1 MGVIIFN
8 NKSSADCRI
17 QVAHPPG
24 YAYPERDYTITHIPG
39 RNGDIIQ
46 DNGCYKNV
54 ERTYEVSFDA
64 PNEDFATY
72 ANAVSA
78 WLHSTTGYARLE
90 DSYEPN
96 YYRMATYQESNIF
109 ENLYNQAGTATIV
122 FECKPQRFLK
132 TGETPVTITSPVD
145 FLSNPT
151 GFEAYPLIKVSGTFG
166 SLTIN
171 DNQTITLSSID
182 SYTMLDCELQDA
194 YKETTNKNSTISG
207 TFPVLKPGSNTIS
220 WTGNISSVIITPRW
234 WTI

>member
-24 YAYPERDYTITHIPG
+24 YAYPERDYTVTHIPG

-54 ERTYEVSFDA
+54 ERTYEVSFDV

-132 TGETPVTITSPVD
+132 TGDNTITIQNS
-145 FLSNPT
+145 LTIINPT
-151 GFEAYPLIKVSGTFG
+151 GFEAYPSFKVTGTSGVLTVNGNSITF
-166 SLTIN
+166 
-171 DNQTITLSSID
+171 SSID
-182 SYTMLDCELQDA
+182 DFVMLDCELQDA
-194 YKETTNKNSTISG
+194 YKENINKNSTISE
-207 TFPVLKPGSNTIS
+207 TFPVLKTGSNTIS
-220 WTGNISSVIITPRW
+220 WTGDISSVTMKPRW

>member
-96 YYRMATYQESNIF
+96 YYRMAAYQESNIF

-132 TGETPVTITSPVD
+132 TGDNIITIQNSLTIM
-145 FLSNPT
+145 NPT
-151 GFEAYPLIKVSGTFG
+151 GFEAYPLFKVTGTSGVLTVNGNSITF
-166 SLTIN
+166 
-171 DNQTITLSSID
+171 SSID
-182 SYTMLDCELQDA
+182 DFVMLDCELQDA
-194 YKETTNKNSTISG
+194 YKENINKNSTISG
-207 TFPVLKPGSNTIS
+207 TFPVLKTGSNTIS
-220 WTGNISSVIITPRW
+220 WTGDISSVTMKPRW

>member
-54 ERTYEVSFDA
+54 ERTYEVSFDV

-72 ANAVSA
+72 ANAVSD

-132 TGETPVTITSPVD
+132 TGDNTITIQNSLTV
-145 FLSNPT
+145 LNPT
-151 GFEAYPLIKVSGTFG
+151 GFEAYPLFKVTGTSGVLTVNGNSITF
-166 SLTIN
+166 
-171 DNQTITLSSID
+171 SSID
-182 SYTMLDCELQDA
+182 GFVMLDCELQDA
-194 YKETTNKNSTISG
+194 YKENINKNSTISG
-207 TFPVLKPGSNTIS
+207 TFPVLKTGSNTIS
-220 WTGNISSVIITPRW
+220 WTGDISSVTMKPRW

>member
-109 ENLYNQAGTATIV
+109 ENLYNKAGTATIV

-132 TGETPVTITSPVD
+132 TGDNTIAIQNSLTIM
-145 FLSNPT
+145 NPT
-151 GFEAYPLIKVSGTFG
+151 GFEAYPLFKVTGTSGVLTVNGNSITF
-166 SLTIN
+166 
-171 DNQTITLSSID
+171 SSID
-182 SYTMLDCELQDA
+182 DFVMLDCELQDA
-194 YKETTNKNSTISG
+194 YKENINKNSTISG

-220 WTGNISSVIITPRW
+220 WTGGISSVVMKPRW

>member
-96 YYRMATYQESNIF
+96 YYRMATYKESNIF
-109 ENLYNQAGTATIV
+109 ENLYNQAGTANIV

-132 TGETPVTITSPVD
+132 TGDNTITIQNS
-145 FLSNPT
+145 LTIMNPT
-151 GFEAYPLIKVSGTFG
+151 GFEAYPLFKVTGTSGVLTVNGNSITF
-166 SLTIN
+166 
-171 DNQTITLSSID
+171 SSID
-182 SYTMLDCELQDA
+182 DFVMLDCELQDA
-194 YKETTNKNSTISG
+194 YKETTNKNSTVSG

-220 WTGNISSVIITPRW
+220 WTGDISSVTMKPRW

>member
-1 MGVIIFN
+1 MGIIIFN

-24 YAYPERDYTITHIPG
+24 YAYPERDYTVTHIPG

-132 TGETPVTITSPVD
+132 TGDNTVAIQNSLTIM
-145 FLSNPT
+145 NPT
-151 GFEAYPLIKVSGTFG
+151 GFEAYPLFKVTGTSGVLTVNGNSITFA
-166 SLTIN
+166 
-171 DNQTITLSSID
+171 SID
-182 SYTMLDCELQDA
+182 DFVMLDCELQDA
-194 YKETTNKNSTISG
+194 YKENINKNSTISG
-207 TFPVLKPGSNTIS
+207 TFPVLKTGSNTIS
-220 WTGNISSVIITPRW
+220 WTGDISSVTMKPRW

>member
-64 PNEDFATY
+64 PNEDFASY

-96 YYRMATYQESNIF
+96 YYRMAIYKESNIF

-132 TGETPVTITSPVD
+132 TGEIPAIVTSSGS
-145 FLSNPT
+145 LSNPT
-151 GFEAYPLIKVSGTFG
+151 GFKAYPLIKVFGTSGT
-166 SLTIN
+166 LTIN
-171 DNQTITLSSID
+171 SNKITLSSIN

-194 YKETTNKNSTISG
+194 YKGATNMNSTVSG
-207 TFPVLKPGSNTIS
+207 TFPVLKPGSNAIS
-220 WTGNISSVIITPRW
+220 WTGNISFVEITPRW

>member
-109 ENLYNQAGTATIV
+109 ENLYNKAGTATIV

-132 TGETPVTITSPVD
+132 TGDNTIAIQNSLTIM
-145 FLSNPT
+145 NPT
-151 GFEAYPLIKVSGTFG
+151 GFEAYPLFKVTGTSGVLTVNGNSITF
-166 SLTIN
+166 
-171 DNQTITLSSID
+171 SSID
-182 SYTMLDCELQDA
+182 NFVMLDCELQDA
-194 YKETTNKNSTISG
+194 YKENINKNSTISG
-207 TFPVLKPGSNTIS
+207 TFPVLKPGSNTIR
-220 WTGNISSVIITPRW
+220 WTGGISSVTMKPRW

>member
-72 ANAVSA
+72 ANVVSA

-132 TGETPVTITSPVD
+132 TGDNTITIQNS
-145 FLSNPT
+145 LTIMNPT
-151 GFEAYPLIKVSGTFG
+151 GFEAYPLLKVTGTSGVLTVNGNSITF
-166 SLTIN
+166 
-171 DNQTITLSSID
+171 SSID
-182 SYTMLDCELQDA
+182 DFVMLDCELQDA
-194 YKETTNKNSTISG
+194 YKETTNKNSTVSG

-220 WTGNISSVIITPRW
+220 WTGGISSVTMKPRW

>member
-96 YYRMATYQESNIF
+96 YYRMAVYQESNIF

-132 TGETPVTITSPVD
+132 TGDNTITIRNS
-145 FLSNPT
+145 LTIMNPT
-151 GFEAYPLIKVSGTFG
+151 GFEAYPLFKVTGTSGVLTVNGNSITF
-166 SLTIN
+166 
-171 DNQTITLSSID
+171 SSID
-182 SYTMLDCELQDA
+182 DFVMLDCELQDA
-194 YKETTNKNSTISG
+194 YKKNINKNSTISG
-207 TFPVLKPGSNTIS
+207 IFPVLKTGSNTIS
-220 WTGNISSVIITPRW
+220 WTGNISSVTMKPRW

>member
-8 NKSSADCRI
+8 NKSSVDCRI

-90 DSYEPN
+90 DSYEPD
-96 YYRMATYQESNIF
+96 YYRMAVYQESNIF
-109 ENLYNQAGTATIV
+109 ENLYNKAGTATIV

-132 TGETPVTITSPVD
+132 TGDNIITIQNSLTIM
-145 FLSNPT
+145 NPT
-151 GFEAYPLIKVSGTFG
+151 GFEAYPLFKVTGTSGVLTVNGNSITF
-166 SLTIN
+166 
-171 DNQTITLSSID
+171 SSID
-182 SYTMLDCELQDA
+182 DFVMLDCELQDA
-194 YKETTNKNSTISG
+194 YKENINKNSTISG
-207 TFPVLKPGSNTIS
+207 TFPVLKTGSNTIS
-220 WTGNISSVIITPRW
+220 WTGDISSVTMKPRW

>member
-132 TGETPVTITSPVD
+132 TGDNTIAIQNSLTIM
-145 FLSNPT
+145 NPT
-151 GFEAYPLIKVSGTFG
+151 GFEAYPLFKVTGTSGV
-166 SLTIN
+166 LTVNGNSI
-171 DNQTITLSSID
+171 TISSIED
-182 SYTMLDCELQDA
+182 FVMLDCELQDA
-194 YKETTNKNSTISG
+194 YKENINKNSTISG
-207 TFPVLKPGSNTIS
+207 TFPVLKPGSNTIR
-220 WTGNISSVIITPRW
+220 WTGSISSVTMKPRW

>member
-64 PNEDFATY
+64 PNEDFAAY
-72 ANAVSA
+72 ANSVSA

-132 TGETPVTITSPVD
+132 TGDNTITVQNS
-145 FLSNPT
+145 LTIMNPT
-151 GFEAYPLIKVSGTFG
+151 GFEAYPLFKVTGTSGVLTVNGNSITF
-166 SLTIN
+166 
-171 DNQTITLSSID
+171 SSID
-182 SYTMLDCELQDA
+182 GFVMLDCELQDA
-194 YKETTNKNSTISG
+194 YKENINKNSTISG
-207 TFPVLKPGSNTIS
+207 TFPVLKPGSNTIR
-220 WTGNISSVIITPRW
+220 WTGSISSVTMKPRW

>member
-132 TGETPVTITSPVD
+132 TGDNIIAIQNSLTIM
-145 FLSNPT
+145 NPT
-151 GFEAYPLIKVSGTFG
+151 GFEAYPLFKVTGTSGVLTVNGNSITF
-166 SLTIN
+166 
-171 DNQTITLSSID
+171 SSINGFV
-182 SYTMLDCELQDA
+182 MLDCELQDA
-194 YKETTNKNSTISG
+194 YKENINKNSTISG
-207 TFPVLKPGSNTIS
+207 TFPVLKTGSNTIS
-220 WTGNISSVIITPRW
+220 WTGNISSVTMKPRW

>member
-54 ERTYEVSFDA
+54 ERTYDVSFDA

-78 WLHSTTGYARLE
+78 WLHSTTAYARLE

-132 TGETPVTITSPVD
+132 TGETPVAIESGETI
-145 FLSNPT
+145 LNRT
-151 GFEAYPLIKVSGTFG
+151 GFDAYPLIQVIGTSGV
-166 SLTIN
+166 LTIN
-171 DNQTITLSSID
+171 DSTITFSSID

>member
-54 ERTYEVSFDA
+54 ERTYEVSFDV

-96 YYRMATYQESNIF
+96 YYRMAVYQESNIF

-132 TGETPVTITSPVD
+132 TGDNTITIQNS
-145 FLSNPT
+145 LTIMNPT
-151 GFEAYPLIKVSGTFG
+151 GFEAYPLFKVTGTSGV
-166 SLTIN
+166 LTVNGNSI
-171 DNQTITLSSID
+171 TISSID
-182 SYTMLDCELQDA
+182 GFVMLDCELQDA
-194 YKETTNKNSTISG
+194 YKENINKNSTISG
-207 TFPVLKPGSNTIS
+207 TFPVLKTGSNTIS
-220 WTGNISSVIITPRW
+220 WTGDISSVTMKPRW

>member
-54 ERTYEVSFDA
+54 ERTYEVSFDV

-72 ANAVSA
+72 ANSVSA

-132 TGETPVTITSPVD
+132 TGDNTITIQNS
-145 FLSNPT
+145 LTIMNPT
-151 GFEAYPLIKVSGTFG
+151 GFEAYPLFKVTGTSGV
-166 SLTIN
+166 LTVNGNSIS
-171 DNQTITLSSID
+171 LSSID
-182 SYTMLDCELQDA
+182 DFVMLDCELQDA
-194 YKETTNKNSTISG
+194 YKENINKNHTISG
-207 TFPVLKPGSNTIS
+207 TFPVLKPGSNTIR
-220 WTGNISSVIITPRW
+220 WTGSISSVTMKPRW

>member
-64 PNEDFATY
+64 PDEDFATY

-90 DSYEPN
+90 DSYEPD

-132 TGETPVTITSPVD
+132 TGDNIIAIQNNLTIM
-145 FLSNPT
+145 NPT
-151 GFEAYPLIKVSGTFG
+151 GFEAYPLFKVTGTSGVLTVNGNSITF
-166 SLTIN
+166 
-171 DNQTITLSSID
+171 SSINGFV
-182 SYTMLDCELQDA
+182 MLDCELQDA
-194 YKETTNKNSTISG
+194 YKENINKNSTISG
-207 TFPVLKPGSNTIS
+207 TFPVLKPGSNTIR
-220 WTGNISSVIITPRW
+220 WTGNISSVTMKPRW

>member
-132 TGETPVTITSPVD
+132 TGDNIITIQNSLTIM
-145 FLSNPT
+145 NPT
-151 GFEAYPLIKVSGTFG
+151 GFEAYPLFKVTGTSGVLTVNGNSITF
-166 SLTIN
+166 
-171 DNQTITLSSID
+171 SSID
-182 SYTMLDCELQDA
+182 DFVMLDCELQDA
-194 YKETTNKNSTISG
+194 SKENINKNSTISG
-207 TFPVLKPGSNTIS
+207 TFPVLKTGSNTIS
-220 WTGNISSVIITPRW
+220 WTGDISSVTMKPRW

>member
-39 RNGDIIQ
+39 RNGDVIQ

-90 DSYEPN
+90 DSYEPD
-96 YYRMATYQESNIF
+96 YYRMAVYQESNIF
-109 ENLYNQAGTATIV
+109 ENLYNKAGTATIV

-132 TGETPVTITSPVD
+132 TGETPVAIESGESI
-145 FLSNPT
+145 LNLT
-151 GFEAYPLIKVSGTFG
+151 GFDSYPLIQVIGTSGV
-166 SLTIN
+166 LTIN
-171 DNQTITLSSID
+171 DSTITFSSID

-220 WTGNISSVIITPRW
+220 WTGDISSVIITPRW

>member
-96 YYRMATYQESNIF
+96 YYRMAIYQESNIF

-132 TGETPVTITSPVD
+132 TGDNTITVQNS
-145 FLSNPT
+145 LTIMNPT
-151 GFEAYPLIKVSGTFG
+151 GFEAYPLFKVTGTSGV
-166 SLTIN
+166 LTVNGNSI
-171 DNQTITLSSID
+171 TISSIKD
-182 SYTMLDCELQDA
+182 FVMLDGELQDA
-194 YKETTNKNSTISG
+194 YNENINKNSTISG

-220 WTGNISSVIITPRW
+220 WTVGIASVAMKPRW

>member
-54 ERTYEVSFDA
+54 ERTYEVSFDS

-132 TGETPVTITSPVD
+132 TGENTITINNS
-145 FLSNPT
+145 LTIMNPT
-151 GFEAYPLIKVSGTFG
+151 GFEAYPLFKVSGTSG
-166 SLTIN
+166 VLTVNGDSL
-171 DNQTITLSSID
+171 TLSSID
-182 SYTMLDCELQDA
+182 EFVMLDCELQDA
-194 YKETTNKNSTISG
+194 YKESVNKNSTISG
-207 TFPVLKPGSNTIS
+207 TFPVLKSGSNTIS
-220 WTGNISSVIITPRW
+220 WTGDISSVTMKPRW

>member
-54 ERTYEVSFDA
+54 ERTYEVSFDV

-132 TGETPVTITSPVD
+132 TGDNTITIRNS
-145 FLSNPT
+145 LTIMNPT
-151 GFEAYPLIKVSGTFG
+151 GFEAYPLFKVTGTSGVLTVNGNSITF
-166 SLTIN
+166 
-171 DNQTITLSSID
+171 SSID
-182 SYTMLDCELQDA
+182 DFIMLDCELQDA
-194 YKETTNKNSTISG
+194 YKENINKNSTISG
-207 TFPVLKPGSNTIS
+207 TFPVLKTGSNAIS
-220 WTGNISSVIITPRW
+220 WTGDISSVTMKPRW

>member
-64 PNEDFATY
+64 PDEDFATY

-132 TGETPVTITSPVD
+132 TGDNTITIQNS
-145 FLSNPT
+145 LTIMNPT
-151 GFEAYPLIKVSGTFG
+151 GFEAYPLFKVTGTSGV
-166 SLTIN
+166 LTVNGNSIMF
-171 DNQTITLSSID
+171 SSID
-182 SYTMLDCELQDA
+182 DFVMLDCELQDA
-194 YKETTNKNSTISG
+194 YKENINKNSTISG
-207 TFPVLKPGSNTIS
+207 TFPVLKTGSNMIS
-220 WTGNISSVIITPRW
+220 WTGDISSVTMKPRW

>member
-96 YYRMATYQESNIF
+96 Y
-109 ENLYNQAGTATIV
+109 
-122 FECKPQRFLK
+122 
-132 TGETPVTITSPVD
+132 
-145 FLSNPT
+145 
-151 GFEAYPLIKVSGTFG
+151 
-166 SLTIN
+166 
-171 DNQTITLSSID
+171 
-182 SYTMLDCELQDA
+182 
-194 YKETTNKNSTISG
+194 
-207 TFPVLKPGSNTIS
+207 
-220 WTGNISSVIITPRW
+220 
-234 WTI
+234 

>member
-54 ERTYEVSFDA
+54 ERTYEVSFEV

-132 TGETPVTITSPVD
+132 TGDNIITIQNSLTIM
-145 FLSNPT
+145 NPT
-151 GFEAYPLIKVSGTFG
+151 GFEAYPLFKVTGTSGVLTVNGNSITF
-166 SLTIN
+166 
-171 DNQTITLSSID
+171 SSID
-182 SYTMLDCELQDA
+182 GFVMLDCELQDA
-194 YKETTNKNSTISG
+194 YKENINKNSTISG
-207 TFPVLKPGSNTIS
+207 TFPVLKTGSNTIS
-220 WTGNISSVIITPRW
+220 WTGDISSVTMKPRW

>member
-132 TGETPVTITSPVD
+132 TGDNIITIQNSLTIM
-145 FLSNPT
+145 NPT
-151 GFEAYPLIKVSGTFG
+151 GFEAYPLFKVTGTSGVLTVNGNSITF
-166 SLTIN
+166 SYI
-171 DNQTITLSSID
+171 DNFV
-182 SYTMLDCELQDA
+182 MLDCELQDA
-194 YKETTNKNSTISG
+194 YKENINKNSTISG
-207 TFPVLKPGSNTIS
+207 TFPVLKTGSNTIS
-220 WTGNISSVIITPRW
+220 WTGDISSVTMKPRW

>member
-90 DSYEPN
+90 DSYEPD
-96 YYRMATYQESNIF
+96 YYRMGVYQESNIF

-132 TGETPVTITSPVD
+132 TGENTITINNS
-145 FLSNPT
+145 LTITNPT
-151 GFEAYPLIKVSGTFG
+151 GFEAYPLFKVSGTSG
-166 SLTIN
+166 VLTVN
-171 DNQTITLSSID
+171 GDSITLSSID
-182 SYTMLDCELQDA
+182 EFVMLDCELQDA
-194 YKETTNKNSTISG
+194 YKESVNKNSTISG
-207 TFPVLKPGSNTIS
+207 TFPVLKSGSNTIS
-220 WTGNISSVIITPRW
+220 WTGDISSVTMKPRW

>member
-132 TGETPVTITSPVD
+132 TGDNTITIQNSLTIV
-145 FLSNPT
+145 NPT
-151 GFEAYPLIKVSGTFG
+151 GFEAYPLFKVTGTSGVLTVNGNSITF
-166 SLTIN
+166 
-171 DNQTITLSSID
+171 SSID
-182 SYTMLDCELQDA
+182 DFVMLDCELQDA
-194 YKETTNKNSTISG
+194 YKETTNKNSTVSG

-220 WTGNISSVIITPRW
+220 WTGDISSVTMKPRW

>member
-90 DSYEPN
+90 DSYEPD
-96 YYRMATYQESNIF
+96 YYRMAIYQESNIF

-132 TGETPVTITSPVD
+132 TGDNTIAIQNS
-145 FLSNPT
+145 LIIMNPT
-151 GFEAYPLIKVSGTFG
+151 GFEAYPLFKVTGTSGVLTVNGNSITF
-166 SLTIN
+166 SSIN
-171 DNQTITLSSID
+171 DFI
-182 SYTMLDCELQDA
+182 MLDCELQDA
-194 YKETTNKNSTISG
+194 YKENINKNSTISG
-207 TFPVLKPGSNTIS
+207 TFPVLKPGSNTIR
-220 WTGNISSVIITPRW
+220 WTGSISSVTMKPRW

>member
-132 TGETPVTITSPVD
+132 TGDNTIAIQNSLTIM
-145 FLSNPT
+145 NPT
-151 GFEAYPLIKVSGTFG
+151 GFEAYPLFKVTGTSGVLTVNGNSITF
-166 SLTIN
+166 
-171 DNQTITLSSID
+171 SSID
-182 SYTMLDCELQDA
+182 DFVMLDCELQDA
-194 YKETTNKNSTISG
+194 YKENINKNSTISG
-207 TFPVLKPGSNTIS
+207 TFPVLKTGSNAIS
-220 WTGNISSVIITPRW
+220 WTGDISSVTMKPRW

>member
-72 ANAVSA
+72 ANVVSA

-132 TGETPVTITSPVD
+132 TGDNTIAIQNSLTIM
-145 FLSNPT
+145 NPT
-151 GFEAYPLIKVSGTFG
+151 GFEAYPLFKVTGTSGV
-166 SLTIN
+166 LTVNGNSI
-171 DNQTITLSSID
+171 TISSIKD
-182 SYTMLDCELQDA
+182 FVMLDCELQDA
-194 YKETTNKNSTISG
+194 YKENINKNSTISG
-207 TFPVLKPGSNTIS
+207 TFPVLKPGSNTIR
-220 WTGNISSVIITPRW
+220 WTGSISSVTMKPRW

>member
-109 ENLYNQAGTATIV
+109 ENLYNKAGTATIV

-132 TGETPVTITSPVD
+132 TGDNAITVQNSLTIM
-145 FLSNPT
+145 NPT
-151 GFEAYPLIKVSGTFG
+151 GFEAYPLFKVTGTSGVLTVNGNSITF
-166 SLTIN
+166 
-171 DNQTITLSSID
+171 SSID
-182 SYTMLDCELQDA
+182 DFVMLDCELQDA
-194 YKETTNKNSTISG
+194 YKENINKNSTISG
-207 TFPVLKPGSNTIS
+207 TFPVLKPGSNTIR
-220 WTGNISSVIITPRW
+220 WTGGISSVTMKPRW

>member
-132 TGETPVTITSPVD
+132 TGDNAIAIQNSLTIM
-145 FLSNPT
+145 NPT
-151 GFEAYPLIKVSGTFG
+151 GFEAYPLFKVTGTSGVLTVNGNSITFA
-166 SLTIN
+166 
-171 DNQTITLSSID
+171 SID
-182 SYTMLDCELQDA
+182 DFVILDCELQDA
-194 YKETTNKNSTISG
+194 YKENINKNSTISG
-207 TFPVLKPGSNTIS
+207 TFPVLKTGSNTIS
-220 WTGNISSVIITPRW
+220 WTGNISSVTMKPRW

>member
-54 ERTYEVSFDA
+54 ERTYEVSFDV

-132 TGETPVTITSPVD
+132 TGDNTIAIQNSLTIM
-145 FLSNPT
+145 NPT
-151 GFEAYPLIKVSGTFG
+151 GFEAYPLFKVTGTSGVLTVNGNSITF
-166 SLTIN
+166 
-171 DNQTITLSSID
+171 SSID
-182 SYTMLDCELQDA
+182 DFVMLDCELQDA
-194 YKETTNKNSTISG
+194 YKENINKNSTISG
-207 TFPVLKPGSNTIS
+207 TFPVLKTGSNTIS
-220 WTGNISSVIITPRW
+220 WTGDISSVTMKPRW

>member
-54 ERTYEVSFDA
+54 ERTYEVSFDV

-109 ENLYNQAGTATIV
+109 ENLYNKAGTATIV

-132 TGETPVTITSPVD
+132 TGDNTITIQNS
-145 FLSNPT
+145 LTIMNPT
-151 GFEAYPLIKVSGTFG
+151 GFEAYPLFKVTGTSGVLTVNGNSITF
-166 SLTIN
+166 
-171 DNQTITLSSID
+171 SSID
-182 SYTMLDCELQDA
+182 GFVMLDCELQDA
-194 YKETTNKNSTISG
+194 YKENINKNSTISG
-207 TFPVLKPGSNTIS
+207 TFPVLKTGSNTIS
-220 WTGNISSVIITPRW
+220 WTGDITSVTMKPRW

>member
-132 TGETPVTITSPVD
+132 TGDNIITIQNSLTIM
-145 FLSNPT
+145 NPT
-151 GFEAYPLIKVSGTFG
+151 GFEAYPLFKVTGTSGVLTVNGNSITF
-166 SLTIN
+166 
-171 DNQTITLSSID
+171 SSID
-182 SYTMLDCELQDA
+182 GFVMLDCELQDA
-194 YKETTNKNSTISG
+194 YKENINKNSTISG
-207 TFPVLKPGSNTIS
+207 TFPVLKPGSNTIR
-220 WTGNISSVIITPRW
+220 WTGSISSVTMKPRW

>member
-132 TGETPVTITSPVD
+132 TGDNIITIQNSLTII
-145 FLSNPT
+145 NPT
-151 GFEAYPLIKVSGTFG
+151 GFEAYPLFKVTGTSGVLTVNGNSITF
-166 SLTIN
+166 
-171 DNQTITLSSID
+171 SSID
-182 SYTMLDCELQDA
+182 GFVMLDCELQDA
-194 YKETTNKNSTISG
+194 YKENINKNSTISG
-207 TFPVLKPGSNTIS
+207 TFPVLKTGSNTIS
-220 WTGNISSVIITPRW
+220 WTGDISSVTMKPRW

>member
-54 ERTYEVSFDA
+54 ERTYEVSFDV

-96 YYRMATYQESNIF
+96 YYRMAVYQESNIF

-132 TGETPVTITSPVD
+132 TGDNIITIQNSLTIM
-145 FLSNPT
+145 NPT
-151 GFEAYPLIKVSGTFG
+151 GFEAYPLFKVTGTSGVLTVNGNSITF
-166 SLTIN
+166 
-171 DNQTITLSSID
+171 SSID
-182 SYTMLDCELQDA
+182 DFVILDCELQDA
-194 YKETTNKNSTISG
+194 YKENINKNSTISG
-207 TFPVLKPGSNTIS
+207 TFPVLKTGSNTIS
-220 WTGNISSVIITPRW
+220 WTGDISSVTMKPRW